1 MKKLTEWLTK
11 PLIEDINIPVNI
23 GDTILV
29 GKFKNKKMK
38 IKNIGK
44 DDHGMPTINGRKAA
58 TFRIH
63 KTVNIFDED
72 NIDESKTEFVIWGIP
87 PGKKHEDILYTK
99 AKSHSEAKKIIKILT
114 KKHGV
119 TKARIQVLDMAQ
131 DPKDIWKADDL
142 FEGKNDPGIFKA
154 VFLAGGPGS
163 GKSYVA
169 GGLFGIPDKL
179 TTSAYGLKLVNQDTE
194 LENFLQKYFGSK
206 DLDNM
211 PDDLFRQITD
221 PSYGAHMGVRK
232 HAKALSKQRL
242 KLYSKGRLGV
252 IVDGTGH
259 KYKEVKKER
268 QKLIDLGYDTY
279 MIFVNTSLEVAQM
292 RNKLRDRILP
302 EEIVE
307 KYWNNVQKNMAFF
320 QGLFGGSNFMLVD
333 NNATL
338 KPKQAQK
345 KFNMLVSKGIGKFI
359 RKPIKNRQAKK
370 WLNKQKFIESI
381 GLSAGGGVIS
391 GAPSVKKVNKVKK
404 QLDKKRKDDEYRKV
418 DECIAIAKKFGD
430 DIVIGKNRDRNYN
443 PNLKVVR
450 ELSGYGVETCYVI
463 DQDTDW
469 SEGMNSEGIG
479 LVNSALFVK
488 RDEKD
493 FDKAK
498 KKKAMSKDGVRIR
511 EALSKTTLKDAVES
525 LITFHGGIKGHTLIS
540 DGNKLVEIENT
551 SRVNPKVKIHD
562 LKQPVVKTNHGI
574 YHPEQGYNKGSDR
587 HSSVVR
593 LNNSLEILTKEKD
606 YKKVFPAFYNHKQDE
621 GPKFDLVRAQN
632 KLWTSSQLMMNLN
645 KREMTLYLI
654 PGAVK
659 FLGIENTL
667 PNDYESKLKL
677 KVRQYEHSPGDKYDT
692 YITTD
697 KAEKKSAIKDTG
709 VTVEK
714 LNKKLDLYSKNVV
727 YSLSEKSLPNKIKDK
742 FKKLK
747 NQPDSEAGKDFSKH
761 HQYSLS
767 ADDMGN
773 WAEPDTYD
781 FDDDME
787 SEPGHQKDKD
797 KKKKGYEPV
806 TEATEKI
813 TKVVGIYG
821 GRFQPFGPHHLK
833 TYEWLKKQV
842 DVAYITTSDIKQPP
856 RHPMN
861 FKEKV
866 RHMVKMG
873 VPKNRIIKER
883 TPYVAK
889 NTLKKFDEET
899 TAVIYIFGEKDAD
912 RLTGGTKKSG
922 GKTYYQDYKKNK
934 NKMSG
939 YEEHGYIHTA
949 PHVSMRVGGME
960 VSGTSMRE
968 LLGSPKY
975 EEDRERRFK
984 KFFGYYDKGV
994 FNMMTNKFKKLYEV
1008 YDNFLIKNP
1017 NIIPK
1022 LLKEVANSGMFPT
1035 DDGPPTFYDGFEDY
1049 KRVTKGWIEN
1059 MYSHEQINDTGWDLL
1074 SYIISDSAVDPGL
1087 DYTTSKNIVPAVA
1100 YGKKGTGAYGERFG
1114 RTNPIEAYKDR
1125 IKFIMSSLGWEVLN
1139 WNGITPDGKNY
1150 TGVEVEAPVSAGVD
1164 EEEVGQNTERAKNLN
1179 LSPMDKFHGDKIPEL
1194 DENLD
1199 LTEYVNLLVTDKQYN
1214 GKELL
1219 LMGGAYGHMNH
1230 PFDDKSLTFGDLK
1243 NIITLGLGGKL
1254 SREDNVTEKLDGQNL
1269 MISWKDGKLV
1279 TARNKGQLKNFGAN
1293 SMDTSGVASKFAGRG
1308 DIRDA
1313 FVFAMKD
1320 LGKSIS
1326 RLSDAQKEKIF
1337 GNGKNWMNLEVIYP
1351 ASSNVINYD
1360 KAEIVFH
1367 GALEYD
1373 ESGAAIGELK
1383 GSGRMLA
1390 GMIKQVNQH
1399 IQKHYKI
1406 GKPQFL
1412 QVSKVQ
1418 DFGKKKAGFI
1428 SRLNKLQKEYALKDN
1443 DTLSKY
1449 HQSFWEEFIF
1459 NSSKQHKAKIPNRV
1473 LINLTKRWAFFD
1485 KSYKIVTIKKDL
1497 KKFPD
1502 FLDWVLSFDKNDHQK
1517 WVKQNMKPFEVLFF
1531 DVGAEI
1537 LKNISGY
1544 LAVSGDKAVQKI
1556 RKDVIKAIRKV
1567 GQGGDVKKIDALV
1580 HQLEKLEA
1588 IGGLSSIVPSEGIV
1602 FKYKGNT
1609 YKFTGAF
1616 APVNQILGLLNF

>member
-87 PGKKHEDILYTK
+87 PGKRQEDILYTK
-99 AKSHSEAKKIIKILT
+99 AKTHSEAKKIIKILT

-131 DPKDIWKADDL
+131 DPKDIWKSDDL
-142 FEGKNDPGIFKA
+142 FEGVNDPGIFKA

-163 GKSYVA
+163 GKTYVA
-169 GGLFGIPDKL
+169 GGLFGIPEKVNV
-179 TTSAYGLKLVNQDTE
+179 SAYGLKMVNQDTE
-194 LENFLQKYFGSK
+194 LEMFLKKYFGST

-221 PSYGAHMGVRK
+221 PSYSAHMSVRK
-232 HAKALSKQRL
+232 HAKSLSKQRL
-242 KLYSKGRLGV
+242 NMYSKGRLGV
-252 IVDGTGH
+252 IIDGTGH
-259 KYKEVKKER
+259 KYKSIKKER

-279 MIFVNTSLEVAQM
+279 MVFVNTSLEVAQM
-292 RNKLRDRILP
+292 RNKLRDRVLP

-320 QGLFGGSNFMLVD
+320 QGMFGGSNFMLVD

-345 KFNMLVSKGIGKFI
+345 KFSMLVKKGITKFLK
-359 RKPIKNRQAKK
+359 KPIKNRQAKK
-370 WLNKQKFIESI
+370 WKDKQKFIESI
-381 GLSAGGGVIS
+381 GLSAGGVIS

-418 DECIAIAKKFGD
+418 DECIAIAKKFGE

-443 PNLKVVR
+443 PNLKIVR
-450 ELSGYGVETCYVI
+450 ELSGYGVELCYVV
-463 DQDTDW
+463 DEDTDW

-511 EALSKTTLKDAVES
+511 EALSKKTLKDSVES
-525 LITFHGGIKGHTLIS
+525 LITYHGGIKGHTLIS

-551 SRVNPKVKIHD
+551 SRVKPVVKIHD

-574 YHPEQGYNKGSDR
+574 YHPEQGYARGADR

-632 KLWTSSQLMMNLN
+632 KLWTSSQLLMNLN
-645 KREMTLYLI
+645 KKEMCLYLI

-667 PNDYESKLKL
+667 PNDYKSQIEL

-714 LNKKLDLYSKNVV
+714 LNNTLDLSDNIFEIFPKGSGRKISKA
-727 YSLSEKSLPNKIKDK
+727 LQKKSPTIK
-742 FKKLK
+742 
-747 NQPDSEAGKDFSKH
+747 
-761 HQYSLS
+761 
-767 ADDMGN
+767 
-773 WAEPDTYD
+773 
-781 FDDDME
+781 
-787 SEPGHQKDKD
+787 
-797 KKKKGYEPV
+797 
-806 TEATEKI
+806 
-813 TKVVGIYG
+813 KVIGIYG
-821 GRFQPFGPHHLK
+821 GRFQPFGPHHKK
-833 TYEWLKKQV
+833 TYEWLKSKV
-842 DVAYITTSDIKQPP
+842 DDVYITTSDKKQPP

-866 RHMVKMG
+866 RHMKKMG
-873 VPKNRIIKER
+873 IPSNRIIKEKI
-883 TPYVAK
+883 PYVAK
-889 NTLKKFDEET
+889 NTLNKFDEDT
-899 TAVIYIFGEKDAD
+899 TAVIYIFGAKDAG
-912 RLTGGTKKSG
+912 RLKGGTKKSG

-934 NKMSG
+934 KNMLG
-939 YEEHGYIHTA
+939 YEEHGYIITA
-949 PHVSMRVGGME
+949 PHVSVRVGGME
-960 VSGTSMRE
+960 VSGTTMRE

-975 EEDRERRFK
+975 EKDREKLFK
-984 KFFGYYDKGV
+984 KAFGYYDKGIY
-994 FNMMTNKFKKLYEV
+994 NMMTNKFSKLFEM
-1008 YDNFLIKNP
+1008 YDNFLIKNSG
-1017 NIIPK
+1017 IIPK

-1049 KRVTKGWIEN
+1049 KRVTKTWIEN

-1074 SYIISDSAVDPGL
+1074 SYIISDSAKDPGL
-1087 DYTTSKNIVPAVA
+1087 DYTTAKNIVPAVA

-1114 RTNPIEAYKDR
+1114 RSNPIEAYKDR

-1139 WNGITPDGKNY
+1139 WNGITPDGKSY

-1164 EEEVGQNTERAKNLN
+1164 EEEVGQNTERAKNLE
-1179 LSPMDKFHGDKIPEL
+1179 LSPMDKFHGDNIF
-1194 DENLD
+1194 D
-1199 LTEYVNLLVTDKQYN
+1199 LKEEV
-1214 GKELL
+1214 ELL
-1219 LMGGAYGHMNH
+1219 IEGGAYGHMNH
-1230 PFDDKSLTFGDLK
+1230 PFDDRNLTFGDLK

-1269 MISWKDGKLV
+1269 MVSWKEGKLV

-1320 LGKSIS
+1320 LGNSIG
-1326 RLSDAQKEKIF
+1326 RLTDKQKEKIF
-1337 GNGKNWMNLEVIYP
+1337 GNGKNWMNLEVLYP

-1418 DFGKKKAGFI
+1418 DFGKKKTGFI
-1428 SRLNKLQKEYALKDN
+1428 SRLNKLQKQYRLKDN
-1443 DTLSKY
+1443 DSLSKY
-1449 HQSFWEEFIF
+1449 HQSYWEEFIF
-1459 NSSKQHKAKIPNRV
+1459 NASKQHNAKISNKILV
-1473 LINLTKRWAFFD
+1473 NLTKRWAFFD
-1485 KSYKIVTIKKDL
+1485 KSYKIPMIKKDL
-1497 KKFPD
+1497 KKFPK

-1517 WVKQNMKPFEVLFF
+1517 SVKQNMKPFEVLFF

-1544 LAVSGDKAVQKI
+1544 LAVSGDRAVQKI
-1556 RKDVIKAIRKV
+1556 RKDVIGAIKTV
-1567 GQGGDVKKIDALV
+1567 KNSKDIKKIETLK
-1580 HQLEKLEA
+1580 HQLDKLEK

>member
-1 MKKLTEWLTK
+1 MNKLTEWLTN
-11 PLIEDINIPVNI
+11 PFLEEDINIPVNV

-29 GKFKNKKMK
+29 GKFKNKKMV
-38 IKNIGK
+38 IKDIGK
-44 DDHGMPTINGRKAA
+44 DKHGMPTINGRKAT

-72 NIDESKTEFVIWGIP
+72 NIDEGKKEFVIWGIP

-194 LENFLQKYFGSK
+194 LEMFLKKYFGTT

-221 PSYGAHMGVRK
+221 PSYSAHMGVRT

-242 KLYSKGRLGV
+242 KLYSQGRLGV
-252 IVDGTGH
+252 IIDGTGH
-259 KYKEVKKER
+259 KYKDVKKER

-279 MIFVNTSLEVAQM
+279 MVFVNTSLEVAQK
-292 RNKLRDRILP
+292 RNKLRDRVLP

-307 KYWNNVQKNMAFF
+307 KYWKNVQKNMAFF
-320 QGLFGGSNFMLVD
+320 QGLFGNQNFMLVD
-333 NNATL
+333 NNSTL
-338 KPKQAQK
+338 SPKQAQK
-345 KFNMLVSKGIGKFI
+345 KFNMLVKKGIGKFI
-359 RKPIKNRQAKK
+359 KRPIKNKQAKK
-370 WLNKQKFIESI
+370 WIEKQKITTEMLNPPNYLDNQAPTPVNSPEDENLVNRGKRKKKTGQPKFGTFRKESI
-381 GLSAGGGVIS
+381 GLSAGGGVIN

-430 DIVIGKNRDRNYN
+430 DIVLGKNRDRNYN
-443 PNLKVVR
+443 PNLKVIR
-450 ELSGYGVETCYVI
+450 ELTGYGVELCYVV
-463 DQDTDW
+463 DHDTDW
-469 SEGMNSEGIG
+469 TEGMNSEGIG

-667 PNDYESKLKL
+667 PNDYESKIKL
-677 KVRQYEHSPGDKYDT
+677 KVRQYEHSPWDKYDT

-714 LNKKLDLYSKNVV
+714 LEKGLDLYSKNVV
-727 YSLSEKSLPNKIKDK
+727 YSISEKGDFTSNVIEDKPKIK
-742 FKKLK
+742 
-747 NQPDSEAGKDFSKH
+747 
-761 HQYSLS
+761 
-767 ADDMGN
+767 
-773 WAEPDTYD
+773 
-781 FDDDME
+781 
-787 SEPGHQKDKD
+787 
-797 KKKKGYEPV
+797 
-806 TEATEKI
+806 
-813 TKVVGIYG
+813 KVVGVYG

-866 RHMVKMG
+866 RHMSKMG

-912 RLTGGTKKSG
+912 RLTGGA
-922 GKTYYQDYKKNK
+922 YFQDYKKNK
-934 NKMSG
+934 NNMVG
-939 YEEHGYIHTA
+939 HREHGYILTA
-949 PHVSMRVGGME
+949 PHVSMRVGGVE

-968 LLGSPKY
+968 LLGSPEHEK
-975 EEDRERRFK
+975 DRERRFK

-994 FNMMTNKFKKLYEV
+994 FNMMTNKFSKLYEV
-1008 YDNFLIKNP
+1008 YDNFLINNP
-1017 NIIPK
+1017 DIIPK

-1049 KRVTKGWIEN
+1049 KRVTKTWIEN

-1074 SYIISDSAVDPGL
+1074 SYIISDSAKDPGL
-1087 DYTTSKNIVPAVA
+1087 DYTTAKNIVPAVA

-1164 EEEVGQNTERAKNLN
+1164 EEEVGQNTERAKNLD
-1179 LSPMDKFHGDKIPEL
+1179 LSPMDKFHGDKIPDEDEGQYKDL
-1194 DENLD
+1194 EENLD
-1199 LTEYVNLLVTDKQYN
+1199 LNEYVNLLVTDKQYN

-1293 SMDTSGVASKFAGRG
+1293 SMDASGVASKFAGRG

-1320 LGKSIS
+1320 LGKSIG

-1373 ESGAAIGELK
+1373 ESGKAIGELK

-1418 DFGKKKAGFI
+1418 DFGKKKTGFI
-1428 SRLNKLQKEYALKDN
+1428 SRLNKLQKEYALNDN

-1459 NSSKQHKAKIPNRV
+1459 NSSKQHKAKIPNKV

-1485 KSYKIVTIKKDL
+1485 KSYKISQIKKDL
-1497 KKFPD
+1497 SKSPD

-1517 WVKQNMKPFEVLFF
+1517 WVKDNMKPFEVLFF

-1556 RKDVIKAIRKV
+1556 RKDVIAAIKQVKRGK
-1567 GQGGDVKKIDALV
+1567 DVKKLATLK